1 MLTATLEN
9 VLNRGLPRSPRAQ
22 QLCAELAGRSVAIA
36 IAGSSRRILV
46 ESTGL
51 SLKLRVVS
59 AGSFASPS
67 DASIN
72 GESPASPGD
81 AAVSA
86 GSLTSACDATISGG
100 PFSLLA
106 LSGPAPEAVL
116 QRGDVRIDG
125 DAELAQKFRELALL
139 LRPDLEEELSLVVG
153 DVPAHQLGR
162 FARAAFGWTRKAAST
177 TVRNAA
183 EYLGHERRDLV
194 PRSEAEQYL
203 QGVDT
208 LREDVDRLAAR
219 IDLLTRP

>member
-22 QLCAELAGRSVAIA
+22 QLCAELAGRSVAVA
-36 IAGSSRRILV
+36 ITGSSRRILV

-51 SLKLRVVS
+51 SLKLRAVS
-59 AGSFASPS
+59 AGPL
-67 DASIN
+67 
-72 GESPASPGD
+72 ASPGD
-81 AAVSA
+81 ATTS
-86 GSLTSACDATISGG
+86 GESRESACDATISGG

-194 PRSEAEQYL
+194 PRSEADQFL
-203 QGVDT
+203 RGVDT

-219 IDLLTRP
+219 IDLLIRP

>member
-1 MLTATLEN
+1 MLIATLEN

-22 QLCAELAGRSVAIA
+22 QLCAELAGRTVAVVIA
-36 IAGSSRRILV
+36 PAQSGSGGHV
-46 ESTGL
+46 FVASTGYC
-51 SLKLRVVS
+51 LKLS
-59 AGSFASPS
+59 TTMAEGLAGAP
-67 DASIN
+67 
-72 GESPASPGD
+72 P
-81 AAVSA
+81 
-86 GSLTSACDATISGG
+86 DATIIGG

-125 DAELAQKFRELALL
+125 DAELAQKFRELFLL
-139 LRPDLEEELSLVVG
+139 LRPDLEEELSLVLG

-162 FARAAFGWTRKAAST
+162 LARGALGWTRKAAST
-177 TVRNAA
+177 TVRNVA

-194 PRSEAEQYL
+194 SRSEAEQFL

>member
-51 SLKLRVVS
+51 SLKLR
-59 AGSFASPS
+59 A
-67 DASIN
+67 I
-72 GESPASPGD
+72 
-81 AAVSA
+81 SA
-86 GSLTSACDATISGG
+86 GSLTPPSDATISGESLSSTNPDATISGG

>member
-22 QLCAELAGRSVAIA
+22 QLCAELAGRRVAVA
-36 IAGSSRRILV
+36 IAGSPRQVLV

-51 SLKLRVVS
+51 SLKLS
-59 AGSFASPS
+59 AVEAGV
-67 DASIN
+67 
-72 GESPASPGD
+72 
-81 AAVSA
+81 AA
-86 GSLTSACDATISGG
+86 DATISGG

-106 LSGPAPEAVL
+106 LSGSAPEAVL

-139 LRPDLEEELSLVVG
+139 LRPDLEEELSLVLG

-162 FARAAFGWTRKAAST
+162 FARAAFGWTQKAAAT
-177 TVRNAA
+177 TVRNVA

-194 PRSEAEQYL
+194 PRSEAEQFL

-219 IDLLTRP
+219 IDLLTRRPRP

>member
-1 MLTATLEN
+1 MLTSTLEN

-22 QLCAELAGRSVAIA
+22 QLCAELAGRRVAIT
-36 IAGSSRRILV
+36 IAPAQSPPGGAQVLV
-46 ESTGL
+46 ESTGH
-51 SLKLRVVS
+51 SLKLTAIKAPGLPSV
-59 AGSFASPS
+59 PS
-67 DASIN
+67 DAA
-72 GESPASPGD
+72 PPD
-81 AAVSA
+81 
-86 GSLTSACDATISGG
+86 TTRPDATITGG
-100 PFSLLA
+100 PLSLLA

-139 LRPDLEEELSLVVG
+139 LRPDLEEELSLVLG

-162 FARAAFGWTRKAAST
+162 FARAALGWTHRAATT
-177 TVRNAA
+177 TVRNVA

-194 PRSEAEQYL
+194 PRSEADQFL

-219 IDLLTRP
+219 IDLLNRRP